1 MTARGSSGGATIY
14 ALASGPGRAGIAV
27 LRVSGPHAGKALA
40 RLAGGLPKPRR
51 ASLRAIRDSAS
62 GEILDRGLVL
72 WFPKPS
78 SYTGEDM
85 AELHVHGGRASVA
98 AVLRALSALGGTLGL
113 RMAEPGEFTRRAFEN
128 GKLDLTAAE
137 GLADLVAAETET
149 QRRQAVRQMEGA
161 LGELYQGWRESIVRA
176 SALME
181 SEIDFSDQDLPSGL
195 AGAARDEIESLLAA
209 IRGHLADSNRG
220 ERVREGLRV
229 AIVGPPN
236 VGKSTLL
243 NALAK
248 REAAI
253 VSEIPGTT
261 RDVIEVPLDLGGFKV
276 VLADTAGLRESSD
289 PIEREGVR
297 RALAQASDA
306 DLAIVV
312 LDPETTKDAERIA
325 GNPLD
330 SSVQYI
336 VIINKSDLLGVKN
349 PRFPGLK
356 ISAKTGAGLNELLQ
370 AIRSRIESRFGGAE
384 ELGPALTRARHRE
397 LLESCAGHLA
407 RALEAKAP
415 ELTAEDLRLAARA
428 LGAITGGVDVEKILD
443 AIFRDFCIG
452 K

>member
-1 MTARGSSGGATIY
+1 
-14 ALASGPGRAGIAV
+14 LASGPGRAGIAV
-27 LRVSGPHAGKALA
+27 LRLSGPNAGEALA
-40 RLAGGLPKPRR
+40 RLAGALPKPRR
-51 ASLRAIRDSAS
+51 ATLRAFRDPAS

-72 WFPKPS
+72 WFPRPA

-98 AVLRALSALGGTLGL
+98 AILRALSGLGPSLGL
-113 RMAEPGEFTRRAFEN
+113 RMAEPGEFTRRAFEA

-149 QRRQAVRQMEGA
+149 QRRQAFRQMEGA
-161 LGELYQGWRESIVRA
+161 LGELYQGWREATLRA

-195 AGAARDEIESLLAA
+195 GGAAREGIESLLAA

-220 ERVREGLRV
+220 ERVREGIRV

-261 RDVIEVPLDLGGFKV
+261 RDVIEVPLDLAGFKV

-289 PIEREGVR
+289 PVEREGVR
-297 RALAQASDA
+297 RALAQAEESE
-306 DLAIVV
+306 LAILV
-312 LDPETTKDAERIA
+312 LDPETVKSADKIA
-325 GNPLD
+325 GNPLAFIAQ
-330 SSVQYI
+330 SI
-336 VIINKSDLLGVKN
+336 VIINKSDLMSAGN
-349 PRFPGLK
+349 PEFPGLK
-356 ISAKTGAGLNELLQ
+356 VSARTGAGLNELLQ
-370 AIRSRIESRFGGAE
+370 SIRSRIESRFGGAE

-397 LLESCAGHLA
+397 LLENCAGNLA
-407 RALEAKAP
+407 RALEAKSQ
-415 ELTAEDLRLAARA
+415 ELVAEDLRLAARA